1 MSNII
6 ECNALTVRYKS
17 TTAIHNIALSIPAG
31 LTVGIIGP
39 DGVGKSTLLSLIA
52 GERVMQKG
60 QLQVL
65 GGDIRDEKHR
75 AAICSDIAYMPQGL
89 GKNLYPTLSVEEN
102 LQFFA
107 KLFGHNRAQRRI
119 RIDNLTK
126 RTGLYPFLS
135 RPAGK
140 LSGGMKQKL
149 GLCCALIHD
158 PRLLI
163 LDEPTTGV
171 DPLARS
177 QFWSLIK
184 DIRKAQPNITVLVA
198 TAYMDEAQQF
208 DHLIALNAGEILA
221 SGSPASLLEE
231 TQTTNLEAAFI
242 ALLPA
247 GAKQQHRNV
256 VVQPYKASE
265 HTKTAIEAKNLTMK
279 FGDFTAVNNVSF
291 TIGKGEIF
299 GFLGSNGCGKSTTMK
314 MLTGLL
320 PQTSGEAWLL
330 GSPLAANDI
339 NTRYRVGYMSQ
350 SFSLYTE
357 LTVRQNLTLHAKLF
371 KVASKILN
379 SRVDEMLNRFA
390 LSHHQHSLPND
401 LPLGIRQRLSLAV
414 AMVHKPEVLILDEP
428 TSGVDPVARDN
439 FWQLLISLAR
449 KDGVTIFIS
458 THFMNEAVRCDRI
471 SLMHAGE
478 VLVTDTPQAIK
489 ASKSADTLEQAFI
502 DYLVEAQTP
511 ENQTQNTEQ
520 SAPEG
525 VSADKATPPNKRA
538 KGLRRLL
545 SYASRE
551 TLELI
556 RDPIR
561 LTMSF
566 LGSMVLMVVIGYGI
580 TMDVD
585 DLSYAVFDRDQTS
598 TSLNYRNA
606 LSGSRY
612 FNEQPVITSYADM
625 DRRMK
630 SGELSLAVEIP
641 PEFSQ
646 KLHKGEQV
654 EIGAWIDGAMP
665 SRAETIQGY
674 VTGIHLKWLLQQAS
688 QASQVQS
695 TSSINVE
702 SRYLYN
708 PDVQSLVA
716 IVPAVMPMLLLMI
729 PALLTSL
736 AVVREKELGSIIN
749 LYVTPVTR
757 IEFLLGK
764 QLPYIATSF
773 VSFLLLVAM
782 AVGLFDVPLKGDMLV
797 LCIITLLFVTFSTS
811 FGLLASV
818 FTNSQIA
825 AILLTTIGT
834 MVPAVQFA
842 GMITPVSALE
852 GAGRLIGEL
861 HPISYFLTASRGIF
875 SKGLGFGTLD
885 FAVFA
890 IAISI
895 PITLWLATVLLR
907 KQER

>member
-1 MSNII
+1 MGNII
-6 ECNALTVRYKS
+6 ECNSLTVSYKS
-17 TTAIHNIALSIPAG
+17 TTAIHNLALSIPAG
-31 LTVGIIGP
+31 LTVGVIGP

-65 GGDIRDEKHR
+65 GGDMRDEKHR

-107 KLFGHNRAQRRI
+107 KLFGHNRAQRRA
-119 RIDNLTK
+119 RIDILTK

-184 DIRKAQPNITVLVA
+184 DIRKTQPNITVLVA

-221 SGSPASLLEE
+221 SGSPRSLLSE
-231 TQTTNLEAAFI
+231 TQTSNLEAAFI

-247 GAKQQHRNV
+247 DAKHEHRSV

-265 HTKTAIEAKNLTMK
+265 HMQTAIEAKNLTMK

-330 GSPLAANDI
+330 GSPLVANDI

-371 KVASKILN
+371 KVASSVLN

-414 AMVHKPEVLILDEP
+414 AMVHRPEVLILDEP

-654 EIGAWIDGAMP
+654 EIGAWIDGSMP

-708 PDVQSLVA
+708 PDVRSLVA

-782 AVGLFDVPLKGDMLV
+782 AVWLFNIPLKGDVIV
-797 LCIITLLFVTFSTS
+797 LCLITLLFVTFSTS

-834 MVPAVQFA
+834 MVPAIQFA

-852 GAGRLIGEL
+852 GAGRVIGEL

-875 SKGLGFGTLD
+875 SKGLGFETLD

>member
-1 MSNII
+1 MGNII
-6 ECNALTVRYKS
+6 ECNSLTVRYKS
-17 TTAIHNIALSIPAG
+17 TTAIHNLALSIPAG
-31 LTVGIIGP
+31 LTVGVIGP

-65 GGDIRDEKHR
+65 GGDMRDEKHR

-107 KLFGHNRAQRRI
+107 KLFGHNRAQRRA
-119 RIDNLTK
+119 RIDILTK

-184 DIRKAQPNITVLVA
+184 DIRKTQPNITVLVA

-221 SGSPASLLEE
+221 SGSPRSLLSE
-231 TQTTNLEAAFI
+231 TQTSNLEAAFI

-247 GAKQQHRNV
+247 DAKHEHRSV

-265 HTKTAIEAKNLTMK
+265 HMQTAIEAKNLTMK

-330 GSPLAANDI
+330 GSPLVANDI

-371 KVASKILN
+371 KVASNVLN

-414 AMVHKPEVLILDEP
+414 AMVHRPEVLILDEP

-654 EIGAWIDGAMP
+654 EIGAWIDGSMP

-708 PDVQSLVA
+708 PDVRSLVA

-782 AVGLFDVPLKGDMLV
+782 AVWLFNIPLKGDVIV
-797 LCIITLLFVTFSTS
+797 LCLITLLFVTFSTS

-852 GAGRLIGEL
+852 GAGRVIGEL

-875 SKGLGFGTLD
+875 SKGLGFETLD